1 MLLSLVAAHV
11 NAPDW
16 AELLIK
22 SIRKYTT
29 LEHEIIIID
38 NGSCDE
44 NLQWLRNQATSGQLS
59 LVENKCNAGHGG
71 AMDQGT
77 LLAKGQYICH
87 MDIDSFFQRSEWEID
102 IIEIYHSDPLI
113 RLIARRGNDKHDKP
127 LGAPIFFYEK
137 EFALKNKIIFK
148 YMPGV
153 LKGSTDTAQAAYW
166 QILDLGYQVKRLGAG
181 EKIYDK
187 EALGDEIW
195 IKGKPTMYHH
205 YYGTR
210 FSENWEPNK
219 HQKVDNLT
227 LESYL
232 KRKANIFNQPDV
244 KEILSYEK

>member
-11 NAPDW
+11 NAPEW

-29 LEHEIIIID
+29 SEYEIIIID

-44 NLQWLRNQATSGQLS
+44 NLQWLRNQAKLGRLS
-59 LVENKCNAGHGG
+59 LIENKCNLGHGG

-77 LLAKGQYICH
+77 RLAKGKYVCH
-87 MDIDSFFQRSEWEID
+87 MDIDSFFQRSRWDID
-102 IIEIYHSDPLI
+102 IMEIYHSDPLI
-113 RLIARRGNDKHDKP
+113 KLIAHRGKDKYNKP

-137 EFALKNKIIFK
+137 AFALENNIIFTYK
-148 YMPGV
+148 PGI

-166 QILDLGYQVKRLGAG
+166 QILELGYKVKRLNSG

-187 EALGDEIW
+187 KALCDEIW

-210 FSENWEPNK
+210 FSEHYEPNK
-219 HQKVDNLT
+219 HQMVDKWT

-232 KRKANIFNQPDV
+232 KRKANIFNQADV